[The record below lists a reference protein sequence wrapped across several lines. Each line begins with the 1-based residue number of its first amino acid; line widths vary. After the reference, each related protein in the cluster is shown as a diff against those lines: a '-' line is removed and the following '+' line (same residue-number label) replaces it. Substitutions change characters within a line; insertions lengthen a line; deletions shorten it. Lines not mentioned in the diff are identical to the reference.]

1 MDWYSIVQTLFT
13 VVIIPLLIV
22 LTKYGVT
29 FIQAKCEELKAK
41 SDNELHDKYIDMLQ
55 DTVINCVLT
64 TTQTYVDSLKT
75 QGSFDIEAQK
85 TAFEM
90 TKNAVLNILTDDAKE
105 YLTNAVSDFDGYLN
119 TLIEATVKLNK
130 TTV

>member
-1 MDWYSIVQTLFT
+1 MDWYTIVQTIFT

-22 LTKYGVT
+22 LTKYGVA
-29 FIQAKCEELKAK
+29 FIQAKCDELKAK

-64 TTQTYVDSLKT
+64 TTQTYVDSLKN
-75 QGSFDIEAQK
+75 QGSFDVEAQK

>member
-1 MDWYSIVQTLFT
+1 MDWYTIIQTLFT

-22 LTKYGVT
+22 LTKYGIA

-75 QGSFDIEAQK
+75 QGSFDVEAQK